1 MESAS
6 SKQRRTYFVPQ
17 IRGRWLLLLLAPMTV
32 LPLLSF
38 PSILPQGWVL
48 PLTFAFYGVVLPI
61 SAVQPWL
68 RQTRSFWLSLPVVF
82 GVDLLVGHRIN
93 VHLAPQS
100 RGELKGTAFLEL
112 LTGYAVGVPVFLLL
126 RRVIPTR
133 TQKQL
138 GIDRPSS
145 SA

>member
-6 SKQRRTYFVPQ
+6 SVQRRTYFVRQ
-17 IRGRWLLLLLAPMTV
+17 IRGRWLLLLLAPLTV
-32 LPLLSF
+32 IPLLSF

-48 PLTFAFYGVVLPI
+48 PLIFAFYGVVLPI

-82 GVDLLVGHRIN
+82 VVDLLVGHRID

-112 LTGYAVGVPVFLLL
+112 LTG
-126 RRVIPTR
+126 
-133 TQKQL
+133 
-138 GIDRPSS
+138 
-145 SA
+145 